1 VGKSTYY
8 IFWLTNSST
17 TSDDVPVGPV
27 GVVAE
32 TPLWAWAALAAACI
46 FAAAALA
53 QALYTAKSTAA
64 LGAARHEERC
74 TKRHEEAADDFR
86 KLRREYAA
94 LADDVTAD
102 VETAALERSRAQAAR
117 ARAAKAKGGEGATQE
132 CVEPVGRESTDQF
145 RKRMRSQRYGAA

>member
-1 VGKSTYY
+1 MVVCV
-8 IFWLTNSST
+8 
-17 TSDDVPVGPV
+17 D
-27 GVVAE
+27 GVQTAFA
-32 TPLWAWAALAAACI
+32 TPLWAWAALGAAFLLAV
-46 FAAAALA
+46 AALA

-74 TKRHEEAADDFR
+74 QKRHDEVADDFR

-102 VETAALERSRAQAAR
+102 VETAALERSRSQAAR
-117 ARAAKAKGGEGATQE
+117 ARAAKSEKAASHEDVTPA
-132 CVEPVGRESTDQF
+132 GRETTDQF